1 MFSVVPLPHGERGH
15 DGDAFETERRGMGRK
30 MKHWE
35 LDTESGP
42 QTMKR
47 GPRGKRVRV
56 RENRA
61 AVDDLR
67 DLAADLE
74 IRGYERMGVDD
85 LIRAIRDY
93 M

>member
-1 MFSVVPLPHGERGH
+1 
-15 DGDAFETERRGMGRK
+15 MGRK

-35 LDTESGP
+35 VDGDSGVQP
-42 QTMKR
+42 MR
-47 GPRGKRVRV
+47 RRPAGKRVR
-56 RENRA
+56 EKRA

-74 IRGYERMGVDD
+74 IAGHERMGVDD
-85 LIRAIRDY
+85 LIRAIRDH

>member
-1 MFSVVPLPHGERGH
+1 
-15 DGDAFETERRGMGRK
+15 MGRK
-30 MKHWE
+30 MKQW
-35 LDTESGP
+35 DVGGASGP
-42 QTMKR
+42 QPMKR
-47 GPRGKRVRV
+47 WPRGKRV

-74 IRGYERMGVDD
+74 IRGYEKMGVDD

>member
-1 MFSVVPLPHGERGH
+1 
-15 DGDAFETERRGMGRK
+15 
-30 MKHWE
+30 
-35 LDTESGP
+35 
-42 QTMKR
+42 MKR
-47 GPRGKRVRV
+47 RPAGKRV

-74 IRGYERMGVDD
+74 IRGYERMDVDD

>member
-1 MFSVVPLPHGERGH
+1 
-15 DGDAFETERRGMGRK
+15 MGRK

-35 LDTESGP
+35 TDGEPGHQQL
-42 QTMKR
+42 KR
-47 GPRGKRVRV
+47 RRGGKRV

-67 DLAADLE
+67 DLAADLD

>member
-1 MFSVVPLPHGERGH
+1 
-15 DGDAFETERRGMGRK
+15 MGSK
-30 MKHWE
+30 MKHWGE
-35 LDTESGP
+35 DGGSERQPS
-42 QTMKR
+42 KR
-47 GPRGKRVRV
+47 RPRGQRV

-74 IRGYERMGVDD
+74 IRGYERMGVED